1 MNATMVPL
9 HVRFTPEAEE
19 LDELK
24 RAMTPYGLRLLPIW
38 FWCIFGAF
46 QFAVGALNLWLH
58 GLVLESPLRIV
69 DSIVYGFQMCLGAAY
84 PLLYYV
90 IRKRSL
96 SRRTLSIDPGIEVDL
111 TLDDSGIVVTEP
123 QARRIPWTDVA
134 DIRDFGEAFVIAQ
147 RRGRSFPIFKRA
159 LPDRGMALWAVLD
172 AKLSARRYLVRSTL
186 GPPTIYNRLAP
197 AHLR

>member
-1 MNATMVPL
+1 
-9 HVRFTPEAEE
+9 
-19 LDELK
+19 
-24 RAMTPYGLRLLPIW
+24 
-38 FWCIFGAF
+38 
-46 QFAVGALNLWLH
+46 
-58 GLVLESPLRIV
+58 
-69 DSIVYGFQMCLGAAY
+69 MCLGAAY

-147 RRGRSFPIFKRA
+147 RRGR
-159 LPDRGMALWAVLD
+159 
-172 AKLSARRYLVRSTL
+172 
-186 GPPTIYNRLAP
+186 
-197 AHLR
+197 